1 MNFIYFLFFLPL
13 LGKWWKKN
21 ILWSLTV
28 WVLIIGHVAPVML
41 QLGIFK
47 KELRNI
53 CMFMELL

>member
-1 MNFIYFLFFLPL
+1 MVE
-13 LGKWWKKN
+13 KKYT
-21 ILWSLTV
+21 LESD